1 LVEFVKRLNASK
13 GSEDELVE
21 RLETFEDLVIDCVKR
36 KDFDRV
42 VTGIILL

>member
-1 LVEFVKRLNASK
+1 LVEFVKRFNASK

-21 RLETFEDLVIDCVKR
+21 RFETFKDPVVDCVKR